1 MRKSMFLLG
10 AVAGLAACGQ
20 FADNARSNATANAAQ
35 AEKPKPAY
43 CFFTDDH
50 TKGWKLS
57 ADKSGNVIVSG
68 KGYADD
74 ARYKAVFGPPT
85 VSGNTAEIAP
95 TLTPN
100 DTGYAS
106 RDNWWDMKAT
116 IPDSAA
122 VMTVTVKCGE
132 KTRATLQVPRK
143 G

>member
-1 MRKSMFLLG
+1 MRRSVFLLG
-10 AVAGLAACGQ
+10 AAASLAACGQ
-20 FADNARSNATANAAQ
+20 SADNATSNAAADATQ

-50 TKGWKLS
+50 TKGWKVS
-57 ADKSGNVIVSG
+57 TDKSGNVVVTG

-74 ARYKAVFGPPT
+74 TRYKAIFGPPT
-85 VSGNTAEIAP
+85 VTGSTAEIAP
-95 TLTPN
+95 TLAQN

-106 RDNWWDMKAT
+106 PDNWWDMKAT

-122 VMTVTVKCGE
+122 VTTVSVKCGE